1 MENFIMT
8 NFEKQVINLKST
20 VEVQQ
25 NSVVSKTLTANSSS
39 SLTLFAFDKNQSIAT
54 HIAPVNAVVQVI
66 EGEVEITISD
76 EKFILKEGEII
87 LMPKGEPHSLFA
99 LTQFKMVLFKV

>member
-1 MENFIMT
+1 MT
-8 NFEKQVINLKST
+8 NFEKQVIDLKAAI
-20 VEVQQ
+20 EIQE
-25 NSVVSKTLTANSSS
+25 NSVVSKTLTANTSS

-54 HIAPVNAVVQVI
+54 HTAPVNAVVQAV

-87 LMPKGEPHSLFA
+87 LMPEGEPHSLLA
-99 LTQFKMVLFKV
+99 LTPFKMALFKV